1 MSMNAGQLID
11 KVRSRLLSGVRQ
23 QIVTLTSA
31 YTAGSS
37 TMQVGG
43 SYTGAVIVGSVL
55 SVDLEEFYV
64 SGVSGTGNLTLTVI
78 PGFNG
83 STEANHAASAQAI
96 INDRF
101 PAFDVLQAIND
112 DLADLSA
119 PYNGLGQILT
129 TDVTF
134 NPTYQGYDLGSQ
146 FDSVTSSILEVSYQI
161 APPVRTYPLIREG
174 EFQVRRVTNQP
185 AVFPSGNGLIIYD
198 SAYPGLPINITF
210 LAPYSP
216 LVNLTDDLTTVAGL
230 PASQY
235 DLPALGAQILLI
247 QPREVKRNFI
257 ESQPDPRKAP
267 EVPPGATMNSL
278 QQLQAQRQ
286 RRIDAEADRIEQAY
300 PKRRAF

>member
-1 MSMNAGQLID
+1 MSMDCQQLID
-11 KVRSRLLSGVRQ
+11 KIRSRLLSGVRQ
-23 QIVTLTSA
+23 QIVTLSA
-31 YTAGSS
+31 SYTAGSS
-37 TMQVGG
+37 TLQVSGN
-43 SYTGAVIVGSVL
+43 YTGAVIDGTVL

-64 SGVSGTGNLTLTVI
+64 SGVSGSGTLTLSVI

-83 STEANHAASAQAI
+83 TTEANHTAGTQAI

-101 PAFDVLQAIND
+101 PQFDVLQAIND
-112 DLADLSA
+112 DLADLSS
-119 PYNGLGQILT
+119 PYNGLGQILFI
-129 TDVTF
+129 DQTF
-134 NPTYQGYDLGSQ
+134 NPTYMGYDLGSS
-146 FDSVTSSILEVSYQI
+146 FDPVTSSILEVSYQI
-161 APPVRTYPLIREG
+161 APPIRTYPLIKRG
-174 EFQVRRVTNQP
+174 MYAVRRNMNQP
-185 AVFPSGNGLIIYD
+185 AVFPSGNALIIYD
-198 SAYPGLPINITF
+198 SAYPGLPVHIQF

-216 LVNLTDDLTTVAGL
+216 LVNLMDDLTTVAGL

-286 RRIDAEADRIEQAY
+286 RRIDAEADRISRAY
-300 PKRRAF
+300 PEREI